1 MSVLRVGMLTSWN
14 TRCGIAEY
22 SRYLVN
28 AMRRRGDVELTVF
41 GSRNEGDRAVRAY
54 EDYAQPV
61 FDVQIWSERSRFD
74 FDVDD
79 ILSHDL
85 DVLHVQY
92 SNLFYSRRR
101 LVELLSRFTGVI
113 ALTFHDKVVPRRT
126 FPHQM
131 IDLLYAHREDV
142 GIGPRRLIPQGIDV
156 HPPVIKTFGL
166 GHKARDEVVA
176 EICERNGWRFE
187 RSFGEEKWL
196 ESEELYRWVRD
207 CDAIVLWYPEDPTSG
222 GSAAVTLAIA
232 TRRPVFVN
240 DVEWFSDLPERT
252 ATVHR
257 VGNEKELES
266 GLSER
271 LVDPYAEERS
281 WDRVAARHIED
292 YRDALSGRASGST
305 RRGRRPTGRARLF
318 ALLDSKPILKAIA
331 RIVPLGWLR
340 PTAHRVRQS
349 MHSLRR
355 PADR

>member
-41 GSRNEGDRAVRAY
+41 GSRNEGDRAVRDY
-54 EDYAQPV
+54 EGYARPV
-61 FDVQIWSERSRFD
+61 FDVQIWNERARFG
-74 FDVDD
+74 FDVDEV
-79 ILSHDL
+79 LSHDL

-92 SNLFYSRRR
+92 STLFYNRRR
-101 LVELLSRFTGVI
+101 LVELLSRFPGVT
-113 ALTFHDKVVPRRT
+113 ALTYHDKVVPRR

-131 IDLLYAHREDV
+131 VDLLYAHREDV

-166 GHKARDEVVA
+166 GHKSQDEVVA

-187 RSFGEEKWL
+187 QSFGEKKWL

-207 CDAIVLWYPEDPTSG
+207 CDAIVLWYSDDPTSG

-252 ATVHR
+252 ATVRR
-257 VGNEKELES
+257 VRDEKALEAGLREL
-266 GLSER
+266 LA
-271 LVDPYAEERS
+271 DPYAEERS
-281 WDRVAARHIED
+281 WDRVAAGHVED
-292 YRDALSGRASGST
+292 YRNVLSGRVDESSS
-305 RRGRRPTGRARLF
+305 RGRRPTGRARAF
-318 ALLDSKPILKAIA
+318 ALLDPKPFIKAIA

-340 PTAHRVRQS
+340 RTAHRVRRS
-349 MHSLRR
+349 TYSLKRSAR
-355 PADR
+355 G